1 MSDYKPGSWR
11 LEQEPGQEGL
21 RIILPNGIVWLSSG
35 YKGKAHDDGSSDAH
49 LIASAP
55 DLLGALQK
63 AHEALSA
70 TDGYS
75 GSDLESEIEAALS
88 RAAG

>member
-1 MSDYKPGSWR
+1 MSDDKPGSWR
-11 LEQEPGQEGL
+11 LEEVPGQEGL

-35 YKGKAHDDGSSDAH
+35 YKGKPQGEVSHDAH

-55 DLLGALQK
+55 DLLGALQR

-70 TDGYS
+70 TDGYADS
-75 GSDLESEIEAALS
+75 ALEAEVTAALE
-88 RAAG
+88 RASG

>member
-1 MSDYKPGSWR
+1 MSDYEPGSWR
-11 LEQEPGQEGL
+11 LEQESDREEL
-21 RIILPNGIVWLSSG
+21 RIILPNGIVWISSG
-35 YKGKAHDDGSSDAH
+35 YKGKSHGEGSQDAH

-75 GSDLESEIEAALS
+75 GSDLESEVTAALARVS
-88 RAAG
+88 G